1 MSKVSLAIDVDP
13 EVIRKFIEVI
23 ESHNV
28 SLSFEVEK
36 YFKRFFDEV
45 ILLFDQDDH
54 IIQVRMK

>member
-1 MSKVSLAIDVDP
+1 MSKVSMTLDVDP

-36 YFKRFFDEV
+36 HFRDFFKKLVF
-45 ILLFDQDDH
+45 LFDQEDH
-54 IIQVRMK
+54 LIQVTMK